1 MVISMD
7 LERIDLKD
15 IQEVKWIVPGYRVD
29 IKEKG
34 KEDLEIVL
42 KF

>member
-1 MVISMD
+1 MVIPMD
-7 LERIDLKD
+7 MERIDLKD
-15 IQEVKWIVPGYRVD
+15 IPELKWIVPGYRAVTE
-29 IKEKG
+29 EKV